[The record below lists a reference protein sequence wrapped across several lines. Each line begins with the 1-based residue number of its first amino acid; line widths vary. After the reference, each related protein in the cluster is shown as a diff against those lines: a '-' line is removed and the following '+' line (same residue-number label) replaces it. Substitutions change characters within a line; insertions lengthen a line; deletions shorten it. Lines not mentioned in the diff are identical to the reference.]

1 MADDVKV
8 LIVEKNGVELEF
20 REELALEAQNVVFDN
35 SSNGFASDDL
45 QGAVEE
51 IGASASPGFSFGRS
65 GNVSVNS
72 WLRRP
77 GNVPSNRAGVTIPIN
92 NPEIISVSCSNRN
105 VDNYT
110 VSIYEHEGNQ
120 SNLTLLGSINVINST
135 GGTFPVSFMATQG
148 KQLAVR
154 LTSGTVRDLGVDL
167 VLVGNN

>member
-1 MADDVKV
+1 MADKTKV
-8 LIVEKNGVELEF
+8 AILERNGQELDQW
-20 REELALEAQNVVFDN
+20 EEYELNAENVPFDN
-35 SSNGFASDDL
+35 TSNGFTSTDL

-65 GNVSVNS
+65 GNVSNGS

-110 VSIYEHEGNQ
+110 ISVYEHDGNS
-120 SNLTLLGSINVINST
+120 SNLVLLGSVSVVNST
-135 GGTFPVSFMATQG
+135 GGIFPVSFIATQG

-154 LTSGTVRDLGVDL
+154 LTSGNVRDIGVDL
-167 VLVGNN
+167 VLVGSN